1 MIALVGIL
9 GSVGGLMSSVFPW
22 APKWAWNCVIFALL
36 SLLIYRG
43 LYEDLEKMVSF
54 LVAAFSLIVIFC
66 VLALQGT
73 EHAIT
78 GAQLASGLRL
88 AMPSE
93 GAFTA
98 LAVMGSVGATAVELF
113 IYPYWIREKGYPRF
127 IGPRDD
133 SPEWRERYR
142 GWMRVVAVDAGVCT
156 GIAVVITCAY
166 YLLGASILNKLE
178 VMPEGYEV
186 VDNVSL
192 IFTESLGGWAKNIF
206 MFGAFCTLF
215 STLLVFAASSGRVML
230 DFLRQ
235 IRAVA
240 PKTSEQ
246 RMVLLRVLQ
255 IGIPLLWLIGEL
267 AYAQKPFLLLRLGAN
282 CNNLLLIPLA
292 FGVMHLAMRL
302 GRAGAHAD
310 GGRAGPDGH
319 HLGGDDVHRVQP
331 VPALDLE
338 LTGSPEGGQNSYRP
352 LTHPGSSVF
361 VGQRDVPAPRQPEE
375 DPGARRV
382 VPVPVVRVGNVQLV
396 EQVEDV
402 QPQPHPAGRR
412 RDRRAAGSSRAGRRG
427 CSPAVARTACGRRGR
442 CGWPGR
448 TSRSGP

>member
-1 MIALVGIL
+1 MDNESSHEIREAPRGLGGLLRNIGPGIVVSGSVVGSGELLVTTRMGAEVGFVFLWGVIVASVIKYFIQLELGRQCLLKDETTIQSLDRVRGFRLRDTSWNAWLCIAGFLGVMIALVGIL
-9 GSVGGLMSSVFPW
+9 GSVGGMMSSVFPW
-22 APKWAWNCVIFALL
+22 LPKWTWNCVIFALL
-36 SLLIYRG
+36 GVLLYRG

-54 LVAAFSLIVIFC
+54 LVAAFSLVVIFC

-78 GAQLASGLRL
+78 GAQIASGLRF
-88 AMPSE
+88 AMPVE

-113 IYPYWIREKGYPRF
+113 MYPYWIREKGYPRF
-127 IGPRDD
+127 IGPRDG

-178 VMPEGYEV
+178 VIPKGYEV

-215 STLLVFAASSGRVML
+215 STLLVFAASSGRIML

-235 IRAVA
+235 TGAVA
-240 PKTSEQ
+240 PQTSEQ
-246 RMVLLRVLQ
+246 RRLLLRVLQ

-267 AYAQKPFLLLRLGAN
+267 GYAEKPFLLLRLGAN
-282 CNNLLLIPLA
+282 CNHLLLIPLA
-292 FGVMHLAMRL
+292 FGVLHLAMRL
-302 GRAGAHAD
+302 DGRVRMPMSIELGLMATIWAVTVFTAFNLFQLW
-310 GGRAGPDGH
+310 GGGGGH
-319 HLGGDDVHRVQP
+319 
-331 VPALDLE
+331 
-338 LTGSPEGGQNSYRP
+338 
-352 LTHPGSSVF
+352 
-361 VGQRDVPAPRQPEE
+361 
-375 DPGARRV
+375 
-382 VPVPVVRVGNVQLV
+382 
-396 EQVEDV
+396 
-402 QPQPHPAGRR
+402 
-412 RDRRAAGSSRAGRRG
+412 
-427 CSPAVARTACGRRGR
+427 
-442 CGWPGR
+442 
-448 TSRSGP
+448 

>member
-1 MIALVGIL
+1 MDNESSHEIREAPRGLGGLLRNIGPGIVVSGSVVGSGELLVTTRMGAEVGFVFLWGVIVASVIKYFIQLELGRQCLLKDETTIQSLDRVRGFRLRDTSWNAWLCIAGFLGVMIALVGIL
-9 GSVGGLMSSVFPW
+9 GSVGGMMSSVFPW
-22 APKWAWNCVIFALL
+22 LPKWTWNCVIFALL
-36 SLLIYRG
+36 GVLLYRG

-54 LVAAFSLIVIFC
+54 LVAAFSLVVIFC

-78 GAQLASGLRL
+78 GAQIASGLRF
-88 AMPSE
+88 AMPVE

-113 IYPYWIREKGYPRF
+113 MYPYWIREKGYPRF
-127 IGPRDD
+127 IGPRDG

-178 VMPEGYEV
+178 VIPKGYEV

-215 STLLVFAASSGRVML
+215 STLLVFAASSGRIML

-235 IRAVA
+235 TGAVA
-240 PKTSEQ
+240 PQTSEQ
-246 RMVLLRVLQ
+246 RRLLLRVLQ

-267 AYAQKPFLLLRLGAN
+267 GYAEKPFLLLRLGAN

-292 FGVMHLAMRL
+292 FGVLHLAMRL
-302 GRAGAHAD
+302 DGRVRMPMSIELGLMATIWAVTMFTGFNLFQLW
-310 GGRAGPDGH
+310 GGGGGH
-319 HLGGDDVHRVQP
+319 
-331 VPALDLE
+331 
-338 LTGSPEGGQNSYRP
+338 
-352 LTHPGSSVF
+352 
-361 VGQRDVPAPRQPEE
+361 
-375 DPGARRV
+375 
-382 VPVPVVRVGNVQLV
+382 
-396 EQVEDV
+396 
-402 QPQPHPAGRR
+402 
-412 RDRRAAGSSRAGRRG
+412 
-427 CSPAVARTACGRRGR
+427 
-442 CGWPGR
+442 
-448 TSRSGP
+448 